1 MQGMPMIARAK
12 ENWFWPLAITLVV
25 LAWTIGQFSQIEP
38 NSSWE
43 YAVIFDVLVTLPI
56 LYFVCYGKKATL
68 KNNIFRI
75 LALQCSGIWFATKI
89 VPIES
94 QSLLPYL
101 SWLRFAGLAVLFV
114 FEAWIGLALI
124 KLIFRP
130 DTTANQIQQ
139 QLGAPAFVA
148 KLILLEARFWRRVF
162 SIFKR

>member
-1 MQGMPMIARAK
+1 MSMIAKVK
-12 ENWFWPLAITLVV
+12 ENWFWPLAITLVT
-25 LAWTIGQFSQIEP
+25 LAWTIGKFSQIEP

-43 YAVIFDVLVTLPI
+43 YVVIFDMLVTLPV
-56 LYFVCYGKKATL
+56 LYYVCYYKKVTL
-68 KNNIFRI
+68 KHNIFRI
-75 LALQCSGIWFATKI
+75 LALQCTGIWLATKI

-148 KLILLEARFWRRVF
+148 KLIHLEARFWRRVF